1 MLTFPGFA
9 GLSLSFALS
18 LTAVQVFLTKFY
30 SYMENYIISVERI
43 KQYMHLPPEPPAII
57 PENRA
62 PSSWPQEGQIDT
74 LILMS
79 RSDTAQTCLLSSKE
93 SLAHFLLE
101 TKLGL

>member
-62 PSSWPQEGQIDT
+62 PSSWPQEGQID
-74 LILMS
+74 LQDL
-79 RSDTAQTCLLSSKE
+79 KV
-93 SLAHFLLE
+93 
-101 TKLGL
+101 KLQ